1 MHFVK
6 LPLSLH
12 IEKLTMRIRNRTLLD
27 KFVKKHAD
35 SFKAIQRFIDI
46 VEEAEWQNLNDIKN
60 DFNSVDYVT
69 NERYVFDIRGN
80 KYRIIAVI
88 IFVGGVFS
96 IRFVGTHAE
105 YDKIDAKQI

>member
-1 MHFVK
+1 
-6 LPLSLH
+6 
-12 IEKLTMRIRNRTLLD
+12 MRIQNRELLE
-27 KFVKKHAD
+27 KFVAKHAD
-35 SFKAIQRFIDI
+35 SVKAMQKFIDI
-46 VEEAEWQNLNDIKN
+46 VEEAEWQSLTDIKA
-60 DFNSVDYVT
+60 DFNSADYIT

-105 YDKIDAKQI
+105 YSKINAKKI

>member
-1 MHFVK
+1 LQFVK
-6 LPLSLH
+6 FSLPLR
-12 IEKLTMRIRNRTLLD
+12 IEKLKMKIRNRALLA

-35 SFKAIQRFIDI
+35 SNKAMQKFIDI
-46 VEEAEWQNLNDIKN
+46 VEEAEWHNLNDIKT

-69 NERYVFDIRGN
+69 NERYIFDIRGN

-105 YDKIDAKQI
+105 YSKIDVKII